1 MAVAR
6 AVRVATTRP
15 PPTQTL
21 AQQRA
26 RLRAPVVAQPAG
38 PLAEAPSES
47 DAGARGAK
55 RHRPGV
61 DRGRERGAMAAVERG
76 LIPAPDRLARNEVH
90 QRWLRDA
97 RPPRGGQVE
106 CRERPMR
113 QAPPELRRLQRRG
126 AGAEDARPLR
136 ADRLRRG
143 RQANRRR
150 GQRLPWT
157 VAP

>member
-61 DRGRERGAMAAVERG
+61 DRGRERGAMAAVERV
-76 LIPAPDRLARNEVH
+76 LIPAPDRLARD
-90 QRWLRDA
+90 LK
-97 RPPRGGQVE
+97 
-106 CRERPMR
+106 
-113 QAPPELRRLQRRG
+113 L
-126 AGAEDARPLR
+126 
-136 ADRLRRG
+136 
-143 RQANRRR
+143 
-150 GQRLPWT
+150 RLP
-157 VAP
+157 